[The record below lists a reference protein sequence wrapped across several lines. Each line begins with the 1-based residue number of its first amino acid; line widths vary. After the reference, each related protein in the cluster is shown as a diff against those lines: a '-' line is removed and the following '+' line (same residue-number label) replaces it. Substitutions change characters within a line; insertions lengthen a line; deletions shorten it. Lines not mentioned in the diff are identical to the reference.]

1 MRRCLIRLL
10 ALATFL
16 AASSLAVFGQGGA
29 TAPLSG
35 LVLDQSGAAVS
46 GAIVIVK
53 NNATGAESNVTTA
66 GNGTYTVPALGAGT
80 YTVTVEAGGFKKA
93 VLQDVKIDVGVA
105 ATANVTLEIGATS
118 ESVVVEGAGEILQT
132 QSANVSTTIQTKQ
145 ISQLPLQ
152 SRNTIYFLTML
163 PGVSSSAT
171 ASPRNSTIN
180 GLPSSAYNITI
191 DGLNTQDNLN
201 KNGDGFFSFISPS
214 VDAIQEVTL
223 STATPGAESAGQGAI
238 QIKFATR
245 SGTNEYHG
253 SLYEYHRNTAL
264 NSNYWFTNR
273 DVTPYDISTAK
284 LCDGVQEAYDPK
296 NCKAPRARALFNQ
309 FGGRVGGP
317 IRIPKLFDGK
327 EKAFFFVNFEEFRQP
342 NAVSRQRTILSPLT
356 QSGVFQ
362 YVVGGQTRTV
372 NVLDLASR
380 SNCAPQGAPTV
391 PCTSTVDPVVGKLL
405 SDIRSSTSNTGGIT
419 SLSDP
424 NIQRYTFA
432 NESMGRR
439 YLPTVRFDF
448 NLSSKHHLE
457 NTYNYQSYV
466 TTVDTLNGVDP
477 AFPGFPNHGG
487 QFSNRFAD
495 SLTLRSTLSPTVVNE
510 ARAGLTGGTVL
521 FFPEVNAGQF
531 DNQAGFSLGISAASF
546 SGTAI
551 SNATVTTG
559 PERRNAPIWDFADTL
574 TWTRGPH
581 GISLGFQFTQAGL
594 WINDSTVVPSISF
607 GVANGDLAAGM
618 FNTTNFPQ
626 ASGTNLTNAQNL
638 YAVLTGRVTAINAD
652 AVLDEKTNQYKYL
665 ADLVRRGRQREW
677 GFFAQDS
684 WRARPNLTLT
694 GGVRYVLQLPFTTL
708 NSVYSTPTI
717 PGLYGISGPGN
728 LFKPNTRT
736 GSPTQFQPLKDGGRS
751 YETELD
757 NFAPSIGFAWTVSA
771 KEGWLKHI
779 VGEGGQTVLREI

>member
-1 MRRCLIRLL
+1 MKRCLIKFL
-10 ALATFL
+10 ALAIFL
-16 AASSLAVFGQGGA
+16 AVSSLAVFGQGA
-29 TAPLSG
+29 TATLSG
-35 LVLDQSGAAVS
+35 LVSDQSGAVLS

-53 NNATGAESNVTTA
+53 NNATGAEFNVTTA
-66 GNGTYTVPALGAGT
+66 SNGAYTVPALGAGT
-80 YTVTVEAGGFKKA
+80 YTVTVESRGFKKT
-93 VLQDVKIDVGVA
+93 VLQDVKIDIGVP
-105 ATANVTLEIGATS
+105 ATANVILEIGATS
-118 ESVVVEGAGEILQT
+118 ESVVVEGAGEVLQT
-132 QSANVSTTIQTKQ
+132 QTANISTTIQTKQ
-145 ISQLPLQ
+145 IAELPLQ

-356 QSGVFQ
+356 QAGNFQ
-362 YVVGGQTRTV
+362 YVVSGQVRAV

-380 SNCAPQGAPTV
+380 SNCAPQGAPAA

-521 FFPEVNAGQF
+521 FF
-531 DNQAGFSLGISAASF
+531 
-546 SGTAI
+546 
-551 SNATVTTG
+551 
-559 PERRNAPIWDFADTL
+559 R
-574 TWTRGPH
+574 
-581 GISLGFQFTQAGL
+581 
-594 WINDSTVVPSISF
+594 
-607 GVANGDLAAGM
+607 
-618 FNTTNFPQ
+618 
-626 ASGTNLTNAQNL
+626 
-638 YAVLTGRVTAINAD
+638 
-652 AVLDEKTNQYKYL
+652 K
-665 ADLVRRGRQREW
+665 
-677 GFFAQDS
+677 
-684 WRARPNLTLT
+684 
-694 GGVRYVLQLPFTTL
+694 
-708 NSVYSTPTI
+708 STPGNSTTR
-717 PGLYGISGPGN
+717 PGSLSASAPRA
-728 LFKPNTRT
+728 LA
-736 GSPTQFQPLKDGGRS
+736 GR
-751 YETELD
+751 
-757 NFAPSIGFAWTVSA
+757 PSATP
-771 KEGWLKHI
+771 
-779 VGEGGQTVLREI
+779 R